1 MFLSRKSL
9 NLHLVAT
16 NLGVLSGGRG
26 GAVYFDL
33 SFLVGKAFNLIIYM
47 DFKNKKHEQK
57 TSVIVF

>member
-1 MFLSRKSL
+1 MVYFKGW
-9 NLHLVAT
+9 V
-16 NLGVLSGGRG
+16 GGGGRG
-26 GAVYFDL
+26 VAVYFDL